1 MVLFRFWNMFL
12 FSDENE
18 CTAPTYWLSLKF
30 LSSLSI
36 TKAWPKGLS
45 KNVCMYAQIRDMWI
59 TSGEISAFLTHSSI
73 NRSAQAALRATVQL
87 RDN

>member
-18 CTAPTYWLSLKF
+18 CAAPTYWLSLKF

-45 KNVCMYAQIRDMWI
+45 KNVCSD
-59 TSGEISAFLTHSSI
+59 
-73 NRSAQAALRATVQL
+73 
-87 RDN
+87 